1 MFKKLLTKPY
11 RYFLIIIPILIF
23 LGFLIP
29 LRNIRINPD
38 MTRYLPQET
47 ESKLNLE
54 KIEEIFGHN
63 DPIIVIF
70 EADDIIEK
78 KSLEKISAI
87 HDSLTESA
95 IISDVMSIFNT
106 KNIRGEDGFMLVDPA
121 IKDIP
126 DDKAQKEELRKE
138 IKNNP
143 LAYKL
148 FVSEDFRY
156 SVMIINPEKGY
167 SDSEIIKTTK
177 NIVNSIWGNEKYYM
191 SGMLYLREEIQQKA
205 MRDLVI
211 LMPIA
216 LLVMIIFL
224 YFSFREK
231 RGVILPM
238 LVVIISTGVSMGLMP
253 LLGYE
258 FSIIAVL
265 IPILMISVANNY
277 GVHIVSKYQELNATN
292 PNANMDQIVS
302 QSMKSVANPVILTG
316 LTTIAG
322 VLGLIVHIMLPAK
335 QTGIVCSIGIGLA
348 LILSLYFLPAI
359 LIGMKKGKVNR
370 SFKEKSKTYIDKLLL
385 KTAKIT
391 ITKPKLVI
399 IIFTIAFVISLLGI
413 FRLNVSIN
421 NEKMMAKSHD
431 IRKST
436 DIVNK
441 HFGGT
446 KYISVLFEGDI
457 KDPEVVNEMD
467 ELEQLLKSKEQTG
480 SVTSLSSIIKIMS
493 KALNDKSD
501 AAYDQIPDSREAIA
515 QYIEFYNMSGNPE
528 DFEKFVDFNY
538 TKAIV
543 NVQFKAENIKEYNS
557 ILREIQRFC
566 DNSKYAKYQ
575 AGISIVEK
583 DMAMSIIKGQ
593 IYSLAL
599 AMITII
605 LLLWIIFKSFRTGLL
620 GTVPLIFTLSCNFG
634 LMGWAGIELDIAT
647 SLLSSI
653 ALGIGIDYTIHLFW
667 RIKSEIENGKN
678 MSEAITICLTTTGR
692 GIAINAISVI
702 LGFSVLFLSGILI
715 LKTFALLIIFSLLLC
730 LICALILV
738 PSILKLKPEIIVKNI
753 KLNK

>member
-1 MFKKLLTKPY
+1 MINKLLNKPY
-11 RYFLIIIPILIF
+11 RYFLIVIPVLLF
-23 LGFLIP
+23 VGFLIP
-29 LRNIRINPD
+29 LRNAKINPD
-38 MTRYLPQET
+38 LTRYLPQDT

-54 KIEEIFGHN
+54 KIEETFGHN
-63 DPIIVIF
+63 DPIIIIF
-70 EADDIIEK
+70 ESDDILNK
-78 KSLEKISAI
+78 SSLEKISAI
-87 HDSLTESA
+87 QDSLTDSPVF
-95 IISDVMSIFNT
+95 SDVISIFAT
-106 KNIRGEDGFMLVDPA
+106 KNIRGDEGFMLVDPA
-121 IKDIP
+121 IKSIP
-126 DDKAQKEELRKE
+126 ENDKEKEELRQE

-148 FVSEDFRY
+148 LISEDFRY
-156 SVMIINPEKGY
+156 AVMIINPEKGH
-167 SDSEIIKTTK
+167 SDSEIVSKTKETINK
-177 NIVNSIWGNEKYYM
+177 IWGSEKYYM

-205 MRDLVI
+205 MRDLMI
-211 LMPIA
+211 LMPLA
-216 LLVMIIFL
+216 LLVMILFL

-231 RGVILPM
+231 RGVVLPM

-265 IPILMISVANNY
+265 VPILMISVANNY
-277 GVHIVSKYQELNATN
+277 GVHIVSKYQELNAAN
-292 PNANMDQIVS
+292 PNDNMDALVTK
-302 QSMKSVANPVILTG
+302 SMKSVANPVLLTG

-335 QTGIVCSIGIGLA
+335 QTGIVCSIGIALA

-359 LIGMKKGKVNR
+359 LIGMKKGKINK
-370 SFKEKSKTYIDKLLL
+370 SFKENAKTFIDKLLV
-385 KTAKIT
+385 KAAHISVNE
-391 ITKPKLVI
+391 PKNVI
-399 IIFTIAFVISLLGI
+399 IIFSLIFAISVIGI

-421 NEKMMAKSHD
+421 NEKMMSKSHD

-436 DIVNK
+436 KIINE

-457 KDPEVVNEMD
+457 KDPAVISEMD
-467 ELEQLLKSKEQTG
+467 ELEQLLKSKKQTG
-480 SVTSLSSIIKIMS
+480 SVNSLSSIIKIMS
-493 KALNDKSD
+493 KALNDVD
-501 AAYDQIPDSREAIA
+501 DVAYNKIPDSREAIA
-515 QYIEFYNMSGNPE
+515 QYIEFYNMSGDPE

-538 TKAIV
+538 TQAV
-543 NVQFKAENIKEYNS
+543 VSVQFRAENIKEFNS
-557 ILREIQRFC
+557 IILEIQQFC
-566 DNSKYAKYQ
+566 DKSEYAKYQ

-583 DMAMSIIKGQ
+583 DMAMSIINGQ

-605 LLLWIIFKSFRTGLL
+605 ILLWIIFKSFRTGLL
-620 GTVPLIFTLSCNFG
+620 GTVPLIFTITCNFG

-653 ALGIGIDYTIHLFW
+653 AIGIGVDYTIHLFW

-678 MSEAITICLTTTGR
+678 ITEAINICLTTTGR

-715 LKTFALLIIFSLLLC
+715 LKTFAFLIIFSLLLC
-730 LICALILV
+730 LICALVLV
-738 PSILKLKPEIIVKNI
+738 PSILKIYPNIIAKKN
-753 KLNK
+753 

>member
-38 MTRYLPQET
+38 MTRYLPQDT

-63 DPIIVIF
+63 DPIIIIF

-457 KDPEVVNEMD
+457 KDPAVVNEMD

-678 MSEAITICLTTTGR
+678 ISEAITICLTTTGR